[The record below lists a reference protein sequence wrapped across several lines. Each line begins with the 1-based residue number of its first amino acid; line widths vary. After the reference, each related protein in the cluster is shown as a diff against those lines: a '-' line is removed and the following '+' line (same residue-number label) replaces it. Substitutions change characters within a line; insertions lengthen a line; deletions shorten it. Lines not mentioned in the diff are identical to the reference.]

1 VLTARSPRLETQPI
15 ETANNP
21 TMNALNRTLRGAV
34 LAVWLPAAVIS
45 PALASKTEK
54 IGELVELH
62 NFKTAVAIGNYYLK
76 QQTLMAVREE
86 LARLGRD
93 QSLGPDWNPS
103 NSYWMQA
110 EGAMVRAAMKQVQRE
125 FCDLEWLSEEWARL
139 NEREFSEAEVDRL
152 LDHFKTQYGRKQ
164 LMLVDHGVAL
174 HVQGALTFTGKMVYE
189 VPGAEEDRKQMQAL
203 FNDEDRDM
211 RYNIDDSP
219 EATRFVMS
227 AVGRRYF
234 VNALLNVAGMISR
247 RLDQTATSI
256 PQRVKA
262 LSDQALPAMQAFLR
276 SRAQG

>member
-1 VLTARSPRLETQPI
+1 
-15 ETANNP
+15 
-21 TMNALNRTLRGAV
+21 MNALNRALWGAV
-34 LAVWLPAAVIS
+34 SAVWLTAAVIS

-54 IGELVELH
+54 IDELVGLH
-62 NFKTAVAIGNYYLK
+62 NLKTAVAIGNYYLK
-76 QQTLMAVREE
+76 QQTLIAVREE

-93 QSLGPDWNPS
+93 QNLGADWNPS

-110 EGAMVRAAMKQVQRE
+110 EEAMVRTAMKQVQRE

-139 NEREFSEAEVDRL
+139 DEREFSEAEVDRL
-152 LDHFKTQYGRKQ
+152 LDHFKTHYGRKQ

-174 HVQGALTFTGKMVYE
+174 HVQGALTFTGKTVYE
-189 VPGAEEDRKQMQAL
+189 IPGAEEDRNQMQTL

-211 RYNIDDSP
+211 RYNLDDSP
-219 EATRFVMS
+219 EGTRFVMS

-234 VNALLNVAGMISR
+234 VNAMLNVAGMISR
-247 RLDQTATSI
+247 RLDQTAASI
-256 PQRVKA
+256 PQRVKV